1 MTKNTYIFGTGK
13 LATDGEASEPA
24 PVHDGAPV
32 GGFAMPD
39 TTAMAADTP
48 DEPGADPDFEPDLM
62 VLDDGSGHNPYDT
75 QTLPTLGDEV
85 AFPDFKA
92 QRKHNSS
99 GGQDGGQSRL
109 NAIQALSQDLSVTG
123 FDEDGDPYNNT
134 GRFEARNI
142 WRKVMR
148 K

>member
-1 MTKNTYIFGTGK
+1 MTKKTYIFGTGK
-13 LATDGEASEPA
+13 LATEGVASEPA
-24 PVHDGAPV
+24 PDHSDAPV

-39 TTAMAADTP
+39 ATAMATDSLEESNANHGFTP
-48 DEPGADPDFEPDLM
+48 DLI

-75 QTLPTLGDEV
+75 QTLPTLGDQV
-85 AFPDFKA
+85 SFPDFKA
-92 QRKHNSS
+92 QGNRNNF
-99 GGQDGGQSRL
+99 GEQDGDQSRL
-109 NAIQALSQDLSVTG
+109 NAIQALSRDLSVTEL
-123 FDEDGDPYNNT
+123 DEDGDPYNNT